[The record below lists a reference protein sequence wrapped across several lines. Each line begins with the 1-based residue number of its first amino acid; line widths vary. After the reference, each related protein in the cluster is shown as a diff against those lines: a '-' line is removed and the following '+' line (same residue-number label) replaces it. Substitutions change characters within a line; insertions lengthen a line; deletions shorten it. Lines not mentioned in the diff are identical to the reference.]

1 MDTEDMYTDDIDRED
16 IDIASPR
23 MPPCH
28 KLELNTHTPNRDQ
41 VTDMAIEM
49 VTHYNVKRLDPCLAP
64 ESCTKQSHLKSEC
77 CCDH

>member
-28 KLELNTHTPNRDQ
+28 NLKLNPRTLNRDH
-41 VTDMAIEM
+41 VTGTAIEM
-49 VTHYNVKRLDPCLAP
+49 ATHYNAKIHEPCLAP
-64 ESCTKQSHLKSEC
+64 EICTKNSSP
-77 CCDH
+77 